1 MQSFFKTPKN
11 NTFQY
16 IPRHYDE
23 RKEELEDFRNQYD
36 KDQDPDR
43 IKERIIRKMRSRYYS
58 RGKYVKKANRKSGA
72 MVFLIALILLAIAV
86 FILAGYP
93 ELTNI

>member
-11 NTFQY
+11 NSFQY
-16 IPRHYDE
+16 IPRFYDE

-36 KDQDPDR
+36 EEQDPER
-43 IKERIIRKMRSRYYS
+43 IKERVIRKMRSRYYS
-58 RGKYVKKANRKSGA
+58 RGKYAKKANRKSGA
-72 MVFLIALILLAIAV
+72 MVFLIALILLALAV
-86 FILAGYP
+86 LVLVGYP